1 MAYQGVYT
9 ALVTPFTEKGSVDE
23 DALKRL
29 VEEQIGAGVSG
40 LVPMGTTGESPTLSH
55 EEHIDVVAKV
65 VKWTAGRV
73 PVIAGTG
80 SNSTDEALHLTA
92 KAKDVGA
99 TATLQVV
106 PYYNKPNQEG
116 MYRHFLALAETV
128 DLPLIVY
135 NIAGRTA
142 KNMETDTLMRLA
154 AHKNVVGV
162 KEASGDLSQMM
173 EVLARRPQGFSV
185 LSGDD
190 NLLFPLL
197 ALGGDGVI
205 SVASHL
211 VPRELGDLYSA
222 FQAGNID
229 QARQLHYRLLPLF
242 KVLFTDTNPIPVKT
256 ALAFQGKMRESF
268 RLPLWPMDEPKR
280 QALRAVLTAQGLL

>member
-9 ALVTPFTEKGSVDE
+9 ALVTPFTEKGTVDE
-23 DALKRL
+23 AGLKRL
-29 VEEQIGAGVSG
+29 VEEQIAAGVQG

-65 VKWTAGRV
+65 VTWTKGRI

-92 KAKDVGA
+92 KAKAVGA
-99 TATLQVV
+99 VATLQVV

-116 MYRHFLALAETV
+116 LYRHFWAIAEAV
-128 DLPLIVY
+128 DLPMIVY
-135 NIAGRTA
+135 NIAGRTG
-142 KNMETDTLMRLA
+142 KNLETDTLMRLA
-154 AHKNVVGV
+154 AHKNIVGV
-162 KEASGDLSQMM
+162 KEASGDLTQMM
-173 EVLARRPQGFSV
+173 DVLARRPKGFSV

-190 NLLFPLL
+190 NLALPLV

-211 VPRELGDLYSA
+211 VPGPLVELVKEAL
-222 FQAGNID
+222 AGNL
-229 QARQLHYRLLPLF
+229 ARAREIHYRLMPLF
-242 KVLFTDTNPIPVKT
+242 KTLFIDTNPIPVKT
-256 ALAFQGKMRESF
+256 ALALQGKMGETF
-268 RLPLWPMDEPKR
+268 RLPMCPMDEAKR
-280 QALRAVLTAQGLL
+280 LILKDVLKALSLL